1 MAAQGEVRHHVG
13 AMPGAV
19 HLRMRRAVI
28 GMLVIALGCSA
39 NYGRLARSRDVDDQF
54 TRAEVRAGYRYYSFG
69 SQNAPLA
76 IMGIDARYALTTSVW
91 TPIEAI
97 TPELLKA
104 RVAGMTDQLGFSPAN
119 YGGVLFTPDGS
130 AFGVWYSQY
139 ANATITFG
147 ENNTVSVSPPR
158 RTERGGESP
167 FLRLRD

>member
-1 MAAQGEVRHHVG
+1 MLRAIPPCIRCALIGLL
-13 AMPGAV
+13 ALAV
-19 HLRMRRAVI
+19 
-28 GMLVIALGCSA
+28 GCSA

-91 TPIEAI
+91 TPIEGL

-119 YGGVLFTPDGS
+119 YGGVLLTPEGS
-130 AFGVWYSQY
+130 AFGVWYSRY
-139 ANATITFG
+139 ANVTITFG

-158 RTERGGESP
+158 RSEPGEGSP
-167 FLRLRD
+167 FLHLRD